1 MGGESSR
8 PDLVEYAV
16 VILAL
21 PQLGILKQKDEAL
34 EVNLGYT
41 W

>member
-1 MGGESSR
+1 MR
-8 PDLVEYAV
+8 PSMVEYAV

-21 PQLGILKQKDEAL
+21 WQLGRLKQKDKAL